1 METATSL
8 AIGQLS
14 DYLRGLAQR
23 LDPGSG
29 WYGEFLR
36 RDPEGVRACLEGAA
50 MPPWDVV
57 ESLLGDLAR
66 DRGAE
71 FAERER
77 QYAARLRTAA
87 VSAWDRLPGGAEEL
101 RTLLAAAAEQRAAAE
116 AAVRALAE
124 RLAALPAGAEAEALS
139 RELTWTRDDASRAT
153 SREADLASR
162 LTALHPG
169 PAPSAPEAPPGQGP
183 DLPGAPT
190 GPAWSRPAPAGSA
203 APAATPDP
211 EQPWPGP
218 GLPPGDREQPRPGP
232 AFAGA
237 APVRPAPEPGGSGAF
252 AAPEPARADGGTAAG
267 EPGPEALPGV
277 PRQRSGDAGDRVP
290 QPPVRRAEGRWLRGE
305 RRSGGARY
313 AGAAAPEAPVFTP
326 PPGYPA
332 ESAPPRGARFGRP
345 DRTPEPPH
353 SEPPSPATP
362 ADPGPATAWAAAA
375 ASAGPGAE
383 AAWPPAPGSPAPGTA
398 WPDGSAEPGSGR
410 AWPDGSAGGPG
421 AGVASGSG
429 RAVGAVVGELL
440 ALRGQGRGGE
450 AHALLCEAAAWPAER
465 LPGLADAL
473 ARAGL
478 GADWATLLWEAA
490 SLPPEQLAAAAAAL
504 AEAGRTAD
512 CETLLRQGVARPT
525 AEIADAALALAE
537 AGRSREADALLGA
550 FVLVRTPQEAAG
562 LARRAP
568 QWFGPRLL
576 RAAEALSDSR
586 RRDLVHA
593 LRVAKLPAS

>member
-1 METATSL
+1 MT
-8 AIGQLS
+8 
-14 DYLRGLAQR
+14 QR

-66 DRGAE
+66 DRGAD

-77 QYAARLRTAA
+77 QYAARLRAAA

-101 RTLLAAAAEQRAAAE
+101 RTLLAAAAGQRAATE
-116 AAVRALAE
+116 AAVRGLAE
-124 RLAALPAGAEAEALS
+124 RLAALPAGPEAEALS
-139 RELTWTRDDASRAT
+139 LELTWTRDDASRAT
-153 SREADLASR
+153 SREADLKSR
-162 LTALHPG
+162 LTALAPTLTDPPGQDPSAAGASPAPAPVLPAPSSG
-169 PAPSAPEAPPGQGP
+169 PAPSRPAPAGPAAVAPPGQAPG
-183 DLPGAPT
+183 LPSA
-190 GPAWSRPAPAGSA
+190 GPAWSRPDLAGPVGRASVEDRPGSGQTGA
-203 APAATPDP
+203 
-211 EQPWPGP
+211 GP
-218 GLPPGDREQPRPGP
+218 GRPGP
-232 AFAGA
+232 EPGRADAGA
-237 APVRPAPEPGGSGAF
+237 
-252 AAPEPARADGGTAAG
+252 TAG
-267 EPGPEALPGV
+267 EPGRGALPGV
-277 PRQRSGDAGDRVP
+277 PRQRPGESGAQAP
-290 QPPVRRAEGRWLRGE
+290 EPPVHRAEGRRLRGA

-313 AGAAAPEAPVFTP
+313 AGAAAPGAAVFTP

-345 DRTPEPPH
+345 ARTPEPP
-353 SEPPSPATP
+353 
-362 ADPGPATAWAAAA
+362 PGPDTAWAGAAGFP
-375 ASAGPGAE
+375 ASGVGA
-383 AAWPPAPGSPAPGTA
+383 
-398 WPDGSAEPGSGR
+398 
-410 AWPDGSAGGPG
+410 G
-421 AGVASGSG
+421 AGVRGVRG
-429 RAVGAVVGELL
+429 VVGGLL

-465 LPGLADAL
+465 LPGLAEAL
-473 ARAGL
+473 VRAGL

-490 SLPPEQLAAAAAAL
+490 SLPPERLAAAAAAL

-525 AEIADAALALAE
+525 AEIADAVLALAE

-550 FVLVRTPQEAAG
+550 FVRVRTPQEAAG

-576 RAAEALSDSR
+576 RAAETLSDSR